1 MEEWLKNFIKASE
14 KFIGTARILE
24 GETYPTIGYGIYH
37 KYPDG
42 SLVQVGDTITEEEAE
57 RMMIQYVKSIMPEI
71 YKYFP
76 KFD

>member
-14 KFIGTARILE
+14 NYIEVAKILD

-42 SLVQVGDTITEEEAE
+42 TPIKVGDTITKEEAE
-57 RMMIQYVKSIMPEI
+57 KMMV
-71 YKYFP
+71 
-76 KFD
+76 